1 MRQFKKRKIEKH
13 DDMKKLAIKKKK
25 RKETVKYST
34 KTSTT
39 PIRCSNS
46 PRLTEFFL

>member
-25 RKETVKYST
+25 KKR
-34 KTSTT
+34 
-39 PIRCSNS
+39 NS
-46 PRLTEFFL
+46 KIFNKDFNNSYKM